1 MKKIL
6 FVASILSLGILASC
20 SKIDNYPAPD
30 ATFSGNVYD
39 SITGKPFLAGQ
50 GESHI
55 RIWEVSFKDNPTPQD
70 IPIKQD
76 GTFFDSKLFS
86 ATYDM
91 MPYGGPFWPVARD
104 SSIKLNK
111 TLTRD
116 FKVVP
121 YLYVVDVTT
130 QLVDTT
136 LFLTCRLKAPRTTN
150 LPRVLDI
157 RPFVSLTQFV
167 SGAFAIPE
175 YEKDQYKVDVNSNW
189 WDGVGDM
196 TTGEGSTTYT
206 LPALP
211 LRSGR
216 TFYVRV
222 GVRVEDTYQQYN
234 YSDIV
239 KIQVP

>member
-1 MKKIL
+1 MKKLL
-6 FVASILSLGILASC
+6 FIASLFSLGVFASC
-20 SKIDNYPAPD
+20 TKTDNYAAPS

-39 SITGKPFLAGQ
+39 SITGQPFLTGQ
-50 GESHI
+50 GEAHV
-55 RIWEVSFKDNPTPQD
+55 RIWEVSYKENPTPQD

-76 GTFFDSKLFS
+76 GSFFDNKLFS

-91 MPYGGPFWPVARD
+91 APYGGAFWPVDRD
-104 SSIKLNK
+104 LAIPLNK
-111 TLTRD
+111 NLQKD

-136 LFLTCRLKAPRTTN
+136 LFLTCRLKAPRTEN

-167 SGAFAIPE
+167 SSNSAIPE
-175 YEKDQYKVDVNSNW
+175 YAKDQYKLDVNNNW

-196 TTGEGSTTYT
+196 ESGEGSTTYT

-211 LRSGR
+211 LKPGR

-239 KIQVP
+239 QIQVP